1 MKTPPSRARRGFT
14 LVELL
19 VVIAIIAVLAA
30 AGFAA
35 GNKAMNSARKTTAQ
49 ASATSLQQAINSF
62 YNDNGSLPDVGTGG
76 GGGQDTQVRTDGG
89 DGVLLLQVLLGK
101 EPASGGGGGVG
112 GQVQNTRGVKYLEV
126 KEAKQGRRRDGLAYG
141 NDQRS
146 IIGLYDPWGTPYTV
160 VLDTSY
166 DDTLEF
172 NLGGPVRLN
181 GRRVA
186 VYSPGSD
193 RNLGTKEDVKTW

>member
-1 MKTPPSRARRGFT
+1 MKTPPFRARRGFT

-19 VVIAIIAVLAA
+19 VVIAIISVLAA

-49 ASATSLQQAINSF
+49 AAASSLQQAVNSF
-62 YNDNGSLPDVGTGG
+62 YTDVGSLPEVGAGG
-76 GGGQDTQVRTDGG
+76 GAQDSQVRTDGG
-89 DGVLLLQVLLGK
+89 DGVLLLQILLGK
-101 EPASGGGGGVG
+101 EPNVGGGAGT
-112 GQVQNTRGVKYLEV
+112 QVQNTRGVKYLEV

-160 VLDTSY
+160 VLDSNY

-172 NLGGPVRLN
+172 NLGGQVRLN

-186 VYSPGSD
+186 VYSPGAD
-193 RNLGTKEDVKTW
+193 KALGTKEDVKTW